1 MKTLESL
8 EALLATLFRAASS
21 VLITYQLKAMIQ
33 AISDNQDAD
42 LMSKYDSVLT
52 VEGSL
57 AASVQLLCLFLCTQG
72 VLEGRLHLVTAA
84 LSSCTEFCQIE
95 AKIFVEDAPLKQTL
109 KSISSL
115 FSLTNGI
122 VAYRLFRETRDMLG
136 DFPILFELSI

>member
-57 AASVQLLCLFLCTQG
+57 AASVQLLCLFLCT
-72 VLEGRLHLVTAA
+72 
-84 LSSCTEFCQIE
+84 
-95 AKIFVEDAPLKQTL
+95 
-109 KSISSL
+109 
-115 FSLTNGI
+115 
-122 VAYRLFRETRDMLG
+122 
-136 DFPILFELSI
+136 